1 MQLTISRLC
10 YNKNMEDKIREYEK
24 YIKEKTSGK
33 LGPIERVKVA
43 EYHKETVANFQHER
57 FIHLII
63 MLFFVAVAM
72 ILLAIF
78 GYDLASY
85 GWMLE
90 MLPFYILTAIVTILS
105 AFYVKHY
112 YFLENHIQALYE
124 YTNKLRE

>member
-1 MQLTISRLC
+1 
-10 YNKNMEDKIREYEK
+10 MEDKIREYEK

-43 EYHKETVANFQHER
+43 EYHKEMVANFQHER

-72 ILLAIF
+72 ILLAIL
-78 GYDLASY
+78 GYDLALY

-90 MLPFYILTAIVTILS
+90 MLPFYILTVIVTILS

-124 YTNKLRE
+124 YTKKLRE